1 MLVRTTTLTRAP
13 LFLLRRSE
21 TGCLGPAE
29 DAKHAGTPYA
39 WPLRRHASLLGS
51 GDSRNESVGTR
62 ATCIIGCYFLFLVL
76 HRAKAASTEEES
88 SSRFVAARSR
98 SAAIS
103 GGADGCTTLS
113 IRCMS
118 GLAWLVLR
126 RRPARRRTKPIVF
139 PRLDGDHR
147 SISNI
152 QPCRSR
158 TSGLDQP

>member
-88 SSRFVAARSR
+88 SSRFVDAVPGAPAPVFQYFSVLLE
-98 SAAIS
+98 S
-103 GGADGCTTLS
+103 GKLNALES
-113 IRCMS
+113 IE
-118 GLAWLVLR
+118 LAKPVLQQGR
-126 RRPARRRTKPIVF
+126 KEMLEKWINEDKLELTEQ
-139 PRLDGDHR
+139 LLG
-147 SISNI
+147 
-152 QPCRSR
+152 
-158 TSGLDQP
+158 TS